1 MLIFNYLYT
10 TYMHKKA
17 HDNYIVVVFDDKFLE
32 RTVQL
37 LDILVF
43 RCNERPENVFRDVL
57 VFKIL
62 SWTKFQFRS
71 PIDVNRSPLRK

>member
-1 MLIFNYLYT
+1 MLSFNYLYT

-17 HDNYIVVVFDDKFLE
+17 YDNYNDTIIVLVFDDKFLE

-57 VFKIL
+57 VFKML
-62 SWTKFQFRS
+62 SWTKFQFRLS
-71 PIDVNRSPLRK
+71 LIHI